1 MDEPEHTALTTPS
14 TMTAVST
21 LPTVSTSTRN
31 EPRATS
37 TGTASTVSV
46 RLLTHKTRMIWRQPS
61 QMWNVNSTKPTTR
74 LLWKARTSAT
84 PRFGTRS
91 ATAPFPTCCPAARP
105 ARKRP
110 YEEVGAVPGTQGS
123 AGHERVRRPSVG
135 YRAGQ
140 VPQDHA
146 DHCCTSAREAP
157 ETGGP
162 AERQRTGQGESTGFR
177 SATAEPLAGRANTAE
192 AICTAYRREVEKS
205 FSIIVRGDVY

>member
-84 PRFGTRS
+84 PGFGTRS

-123 AGHERVRRPSVG
+123 AGHERVCRSPFG
-135 YRAGQ
+135 WRAGQ

-177 SATAEPLAGRANTAE
+177 SATAEPLAGRTGAAE
-192 AICTAYRREVEKS
+192 SICTFNCGKVRKS